1 MANPN
6 KNKPSTCRNHPYQ
19 SLNTPIHNLYEL
31 PTSPEYLFHEE
42 AGEETRAT
50 VSESGSDR
58 TRRDKLPDEA
68 AVERLVKVANREIT
82 DTRAAQQNKASSAYW
97 HSCFFDENWKTSY
110 LSENQSNVKANYLS
124 FPAAVDH
131 HVSSQDSVKEK
142 IILSQEKSIQKLN
155 KLVQSLQEQLVQCR
169 VINGDIDDP
178 AGPLAELLHE
188 LEQQQLL
195 DA

>member
-1 MANPN
+1 MSRPIILVFLLLLIVFTSQIDWNQQIVSEVEANPN
-6 KNKPSTCRNHPYQ
+6 
-19 SLNTPIHNLYEL
+19 
-31 PTSPEYLFHEE
+31 
-42 AGEETRAT
+42 
-50 VSESGSDR
+50 
-58 TRRDKLPDEA
+58 
-68 AVERLVKVANREIT
+68 
-82 DTRAAQQNKASSAYW
+82 
-97 HSCFFDENWKTSY
+97 
-110 LSENQSNVKANYLS
+110 LSRKQL
-124 FPAAVDH
+124 D
-131 HVSSQDSVKEK
+131 HVSSQDSVKEKIVSEVEANPNLSRKQLDHVSNQDSIKEK